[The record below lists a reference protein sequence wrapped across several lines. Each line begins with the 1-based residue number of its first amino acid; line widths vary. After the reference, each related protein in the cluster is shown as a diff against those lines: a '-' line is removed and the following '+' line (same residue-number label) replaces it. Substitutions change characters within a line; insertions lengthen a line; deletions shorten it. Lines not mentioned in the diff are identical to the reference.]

1 MPWNHCIFFL
11 TCKFIVKG
19 YLKAL
24 EDKPEATI
32 FLGDSAYHR
41 SNVKGVMGIGRPVP
55 LPKDGSQPKVNNNHL
70 FIPISEY
77 LTFQGVDVAAS
88 HVVQSTR
95 AVVEQTFADLKTAK
109 VMEGNKIS
117 TVAEKER
124 ELDCVIGLHNLRV
137 LLKKD
142 PDFQVPANRRTIP
155 NNHIFFPLT
164 PFHEVDLKIPP
175 PITPSVERN
184 IKHIRKFIDF
194 LPSLAP
200 AIKRAIEKRGDE
212 GVFFPTVASRG
223 RNLYNGA
230 YVLQLRLQEEIGD
243 VWTVKFIV
251 GASYSYEVHTGYFQ
265 MSHDNAAVAQICDCY
280 SG

>member
-1 MPWNHCIFFL
+1 M
-11 TCKFIVKG
+11 
-19 YLKAL
+19 
-24 EDKPEATI
+24 
-32 FLGDSAYHR
+32 
-41 SNVKGVMGIGRPVP
+41 
-55 LPKDGSQPKVNNNHL
+55 
-70 FIPISEY
+70 
-77 LTFQGVDVAAS
+77 
-88 HVVQSTR
+88 
-95 AVVEQTFADLKTAK
+95 
-109 VMEGNKIS
+109 
-117 TVAEKER
+117 
-124 ELDCVIGLHNLRV
+124 
-137 LLKKD
+137 
-142 PDFQVPANRRTIP
+142 
-155 NNHIFFPLT
+155 T

-184 IKHIRKFIDF
+184 IKHIRKFVDF